1 MISRHVLG
9 LMKISIIGAGIMG
22 LGCAW
27 ALERLGH
34 QVTVFDQGPIPNPL
48 ATSHDSHRLIRHA
61 YGDRLGYM
69 RMVADAYAIWDR
81 LWADLGD
88 RLYHETGTLVVGSDA
103 GPWLRDSAAA
113 LAASG
118 TPVEWLDPAAL
129 ARRFPLLETD
139 TVEKAFYLPSGGVLL
154 ADRILESLARRLAA
168 RGVELR
174 PNTKVRAVDP
184 DRGWVTLE
192 DGAVIGADTVVVAAG
207 AWISRLLPQL
217 RHRVTPSR
225 QIVAYVEPPAAHAA
239 AWQAMPMLLDIQGVS
254 GFYAVPPVAGTG
266 LKFGDHRFSL
276 TGDPDADRTAAEAEV
291 AGLLADARHRLKD
304 GQDYRVDRLK
314 TCFYTVEPNE
324 RFIVEPI
331 GLAGWAMSPCSGHG
345 FKFGPLLG
353 SAVAGAIDSGET
365 GDLVEWAAGEQ
376 K

>member
-1 MISRHVLG
+1 
-9 LMKISIIGAGIMG
+9 MKISIVGAGIMG

-48 ATSHDSHRLIRHA
+48 STSHDEHRLIRHA
-61 YGDRLGYM
+61 YGGRLGYM
-69 RMVADAYAIWDR
+69 RMVTDAYAIWDR
-81 LWADLGD
+81 LWADLGQT
-88 RLYHETGTLVVGSDA
+88 LYHETGMLVVGDSA
-103 GPWLRDSAAA
+103 GPWQQASSAA
-113 LAASG
+113 LAAAG
-118 TPVEWLDPAAL
+118 RPVQWLDRAAL
-129 ARRFPLLETD
+129 AERFPLLDAD
-139 TVEKAFYLPSGGVLL
+139 TVGEAFYLPSGGVLL
-154 ADRILESLARRLAA
+154 ADRIVEALARRLAE

-174 PNTKVRAVDP
+174 AGTKIQAVDP
-184 DRGWVTLE
+184 DRGWVTL
-192 DGAVIGADTVVVAAG
+192 DGGAVIGADAVVVAAG
-207 AWISRLLPQL
+207 AWIARLVPEL

-225 QIVAYVEPPAAHAA
+225 QVVAYIEPPAAHAA
-239 AWQAMPMLLDIQGVS
+239 AWKSMPMLIDIEGVS

-276 TGDPDADRTAAEAEV
+276 TGDPDADRTAAAEEV
-291 AGLLADARHRLKD
+291 AGLLADARQRLKD
-304 GQDYRVDRLK
+304 GQEYRVDRLK

-331 GLAGWAMSPCSGHG
+331 GVAGWAMSPCSGHG